1 MTNTTHYE
9 IINGQRVKV
18 TVLPAAEP
26 KAKRASRG
34 AYVTQ
39 KERAAQQQARDM
51 KLAFMYDAYELAACF
66 GIEQKTIT
74 ESEFLQT
81 HSRAPKQSVKSRRS
95 DFDL

>member
-51 KLAFMYDAYELAACF
+51 KLAFMYDAYELAAQF

-74 ESEFLQT
+74 EFVQT